1 MWYNLRMATI
11 SPYDTDAK
19 GRPRSV
25 AEIVTSRGTRIY
37 LVPVETFPN
46 HVNNLY
52 VVVSPEHTLLVDV
65 GSQGCNDEIDQRF
78 ADLREN
84 FEFDLGPE
92 DVDEVL
98 ISHAHID
105 HFGNARRFKNAGVPL
120 AIHELDARVL
130 QEFEEA
136 LVLASR
142 DLGIYLLRAG
152 VREEHVRAIVSRYQS
167 GKDWFQPVE
176 PDRRLRN
183 GDRLGPGWP
192 LLHVPGHCPGLM
204 CLAVDDVVL
213 TTDHV
218 LSRITPTQAPQW
230 ITPYMGVENYL
241 RSLAKLRDFGEFSLG
256 LGAHEAPMSSVHGRI
271 EETIDHHYLRLRKTH
286 TICHEPRT
294 IKEISQDLFGSLS
307 GYSVQLGLNEAGAH
321 VEMLHDL
328 GYLRID
334 NLDEVAKDLEAPG
347 LYVQSA
353 RPLSDDRSR

>member
-1 MWYNLRMATI
+1 MASI
-11 SPYDTDAK
+11 SAYDTDKK
-19 GRPRSV
+19 GRPTSV
-25 AEIVTSRGTRIY
+25 AEIVTARGTRIY

-46 HVNNLY
+46 HINNLY

-65 GSQGCNDEIDQRF
+65 GSQGCNEEIDRQF
-78 ADLREN
+78 AALRQN
-84 FEFDLGPE
+84 FDFDLGPE

-105 HFGNARRFKNAGVPL
+105 HFGNAHRFKNAGVPL

-152 VREEHVRAIVSRYQS
+152 VRQEHVRAIVTRYQS
-167 GKDWFQPVE
+167 GKDWFAPVE

-183 GDRLGPGWP
+183 GDSLGPGWP

-218 LSRITPTQAPQW
+218 LHRITPTQAPQW

-241 RSLAKLRDFGEFSLG
+241 RSLGKLRNWGEFSLG
-256 LGAHEAPMSSVHGRI
+256 LGAHEAPMRSVRDRI
-271 EETIDHHYLRLRKTH
+271 EETIAHHHERLYQTH
-286 TICHEPRT
+286 AICDEPRT
-294 IKEISQDLFGSLS
+294 IKEISQSLFGALS

-334 NLDEVAKDLEAPG
+334 NLEEVAADLEAPG
-347 LYVQSA
+347 LYVQSK
-353 RPLSDDRSR
+353 RPLGAQALR